1 MPYPSILALRLLL
14 LRKLRPRA
22 HSNFQQ
28 LATLLKQWKATPGWL
43 EGQVETVTL
52 IREKLE
58 LRVFQEEEILEV
70 NRLDQTS
77 SKNLNEC
84 PLPQYYTFPHQ
95 VLGALSTNA
104 FSKYIEPLHTGQ
116 GVGSPTDAVGTSIRV
131 VYLLAAMPAHSCLP
145 NAEQAIHGVSEGLK
159 LELRAIR
166 LISKGSQV
174 QISYTDLLAPTPVR
188 QFELMNSKLFLCACP
203 RCEDPTELDTFAS
216 GVKCSACLRTQKGA
230 EPGVLLPVKKQEVWQ
245 CGKCE
250 ATISTSKVNTLLFKI
265 YEQME
270 VLMNNPSEGPTGLE
284 AFLTKFS
291 RVLADGNGLLQRVRY
306 CLCGQYG
313 RVPGYELSHLSSAQ
327 LERKL
332 QLCES
337 MLATLDKLQ
346 PGRSSRRAMIL
357 YELHISLLVT
367 GQTQG
372 KKEMLKRSV
381 NCLREAVDLLKDEPP
396 ASFGGQLFIGGSA
409 SLPQVEKFVSEL

>member
-1 MPYPSILALRLLL
+1 MSKI
-14 LRKLRPRA
+14 
-22 HSNFQQ
+22 
-28 LATLLKQWKATPGWL
+28 
-43 EGQVETVTL
+43 
-52 IREKLE
+52 
-58 LRVFQEEEILEV
+58 
-70 NRLDQTS
+70 LDQ
-77 SKNLNEC
+77 
-84 PLPQYYTFPHQ
+84 
-95 VLGALSTNA
+95 VLAALSTNA

-116 GVGSPTDAVGTSIRV
+116 EVGSPTDAVGTSIRV

-145 NAEQAIHGVSEGLK
+145 NAEQAIHGLSEGLK
-159 LELRAIR
+159 LELRATR
-166 LISKGSQV
+166 LIPKGSQV

-216 GVKCSACLRTQKGA
+216 GVKCSACLRTQKGV
-230 EPGVLLPVKKQEVWQ
+230 EPGVLLPAKKQEVWQ

-250 ATISTSKVNTLLFKI
+250 ATIPSSKVNTLLFKI

-270 VLMNNPSEGPTGLE
+270 ALMNNPSEGPTGLE

-291 RVLADGNGLLQRVRY
+291 RVLADGNGLLQRVKY
-306 CLCGQYG
+306 NLCGQYG
-313 RVPGYELSHLSSAQ
+313 RLPGYELSHLSSAQ